1 MSSLP
6 ASHRVPADLSAPAE
20 KLADGSKLTHLPDG
34 SVSRR
39 MNVAQLL
46 AEEFA
51 SGGVTR
57 VHEDGTQE
65 QLPPN
70 PDVVVGGVRGHDALR
85 ARQQFRVAG
94 RLRARR
100 ATARPAVVRRTPAAR
115 PAARRPL
122 RTSSSSRTS
131 SADPGDD
138 PDLPAPAPRRREPP
152 PPPPSRRYR
161 PRPIQPR
168 RDWLDWPSERLG
180 ALRLAYAARRPA
192 LRRGPREELRRG

>member
-6 ASHRVPADLSAPAE
+6 ASHRRPGCRVVRADRSAPAE
-20 KLADGSKLTHLPDG
+20 RLADGSELSLHPDG

-39 MNVAQLL
+39 MNVAQFL

-51 SGGVTR
+51 SGEMTR

-85 ARQQFRVAG
+85 ARQQFRAVGLLRG
-94 RLRARR
+94 RG
-100 ATARPAVVRRTPAAR
+100 ATAPPAVVRRTPAAR

-138 PDLPAPAPRRREPP
+138 PDLPAPAPRR
-152 PPPPSRRYR
+152 
-161 PRPIQPR
+161 
-168 RDWLDWPSERLG
+168 
-180 ALRLAYAARRPA
+180 
-192 LRRGPREELRRG
+192 GPREELRRG

>member
-39 MNVAQLL
+39 MNVAQFL
-46 AEEFA
+46 AEFA
-51 SGGVTR
+51 SGEMTR

-85 ARQQFRVAG
+85 ARQQFRAVGLLRG
-94 RLRARR
+94 RG
-100 ATARPAVVRRTPAAR
+100 ATAPPAVVRRTPAAR

-138 PDLPAPAPRRREPP
+138 PDLPAPAPRR
-152 PPPPSRRYR
+152 
-161 PRPIQPR
+161 
-168 RDWLDWPSERLG
+168 
-180 ALRLAYAARRPA
+180 
-192 LRRGPREELRRG
+192 GPREELRRG